1 MFKFEL
7 QLFNIIFSANDFH
20 FKEDVSH
27 RHLVFKLVRLEVWGI
42 NTVHAICM
50 LPIIGKCDGFVRVL
64 FNAIFYLTFVFNPTL
79 IVHHGCVALVF
90 SYGVNLGRLLHIALA
105 VVSRKLRVLTF
116 F

>member
-1 MFKFEL
+1 
-7 QLFNIIFSANDFH
+7 
-20 FKEDVSH
+20 
-27 RHLVFKLVRLEVWGI
+27 
-42 NTVHAICM
+42 
-50 LPIIGKCDGFVRVL
+50 VL